1 MNNGGGLYVSI
12 PEKMS
17 MLTPRQRN
25 EFGAEPSREQQRAI
39 DRLHA
44 ILSRT
49 REQRHREQL
58 ELKRKAVERKERYD
72 IDPPQEPPARQTRV
86 IRYTA
91 LGEEMLAAMRGCDP
105 LGVAMVLIQHTQDRS
120 SSPKAFAELCTKAFD
135 LAVERKWRDSDSDIG
150 KDILRSMCRLALLE
164 STEPKCPDCKGR
176 GYGLRGGDC
185 RPCGNTGELRVFDSD
200 RAYAIGVTP
209 DAYRKTHKDRY
220 QWIRSLLLV
229 YEQNTLDRMFE
240 NLYGH
245 LPR

>member
-1 MNNGGGLYVSI
+1 MSI
-12 PEKMS
+12 SEKMS

-25 EFGAEPSREQQRAI
+25 EFGAEPSREQQRSI
-39 DRLHA
+39 DRLYA

-49 REQRHREQL
+49 RDQRRREQL
-58 ELKRKAVERKERYD
+58 KRKREAEERKERYD

-105 LGVAMVLIQHTQDRS
+105 LGVAMVLIQYTQDRS
-120 SSPKAFAELCTKAFD
+120 SHERAFD
-135 LAVERKWRDSDSDIG
+135 ELLKKACELAIERKWRDADSDIG
-150 KDILRSMCRLALLE
+150 KDILRSMCRLALFE

-176 GYGLRGGDC
+176 GHGLRSGDC
-185 RPCGNTGELRVFDSD
+185 RPCGNTGELRIFDSD

-209 DAYRKTHKDRY
+209 DAYRKTHRDRY

-229 YEQNTLDRMFE
+229 YEQDTLDRMFE

-245 LPR
+245 APR

>member
-1 MNNGGGLYVSI
+1 MSI

-17 MLTPRQRN
+17 LLTPRQRN
-25 EFGAEPSREQQRAI
+25 EFGAEPSKEQQRVI

-44 ILSRT
+44 TLSRT
-49 REQRHREQL
+49 RQQRRREQ
-58 ELKRKAVERKERYD
+58 AERKKEAQDRNERYD
-72 IDPPQEPPARQTRV
+72 IDLPQEPPARQTRV

-120 SSPKAFAELCTKAFD
+120 SYPRAFAELCNKAAD
-135 LAVERKWRDSDSDIG
+135 LAFERKWRDTETDMG
-150 KDILRSMCRLALLE
+150 KDILRSMCRLALFE
-164 STEPKCPDCKGR
+164 SAEPKCPDCKGR
-176 GYGLRGGDC
+176 GHGLRGGDC
-185 RPCGNTGELRVFDSD
+185 RPCGNSGELRIFDSD

-220 QWIRSLLLV
+220 QWIRSLLLI
-229 YEQNTLDRMFE
+229 YEQDTLDQMFE

-245 LPR
+245 APQ